1 MGGSP
6 TQKQP
11 AMMNQM
17 LTKEKVF
24 EPLPYYG
31 DSKPMAVPSNYQEPL
46 RNMEYIKKETE
57 SPKAKKLDSQRKQ
70 YEGQQLESMS
80 TAFSNADHPN
90 SLGRDAKTG
99 QFNGVKAQGT
109 NKSNINTTADE
120 AMMDL

>member
-6 TQKQP
+6 TKPNTANYSQP
-11 AMMNQM
+11 A
-17 LTKEKVF
+17 T
-24 EPLPYYG
+24 
-31 DSKPMAVPSNYQEPL
+31 
-46 RNMEYIKKETE
+46 TE
-57 SPKAKKLDSQRKQ
+57 SPMAKKLEAQRKQ

-90 SLGRDAKTG
+90 SLGRDAKSG
-99 QFNGVKAQGT
+99 QFNGVKAQQA